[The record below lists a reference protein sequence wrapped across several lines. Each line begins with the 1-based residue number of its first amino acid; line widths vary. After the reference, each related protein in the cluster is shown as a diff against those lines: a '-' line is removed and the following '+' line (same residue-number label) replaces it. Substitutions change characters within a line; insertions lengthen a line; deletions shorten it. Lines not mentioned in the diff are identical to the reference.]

1 MALFLLS
8 LDLNCWDRI
17 LSDNSTKIWR
27 YELSIHTSTW
37 LLLSSLT
44 TSFILG
50 LSFSCFHSQTRSCS
64 GFHIRNVFFW
74 QMRGMHIQTRVSFWA
89 GVFSFQGASE
99 KLFVSSSP
107 YAPWKTEKLPPS
119 AKFFYF
125 LFRNIFSQFLNAS
138 HNQTVCSR
146 TRDIHPFR
154 NLLLAHSFDVIC
166 INCCSLLYSQNTH

>member
-74 QMRGMHIQTRVSFWA
+74 QMCGMHIQTRVSFWA

-99 KLFVSSSP
+99 LLFVSPSP
-107 YAPWKTEKLPPS
+107 YAPWKTEKLTFFR
-119 AKFFYF
+119 KYFYF
-125 LFRNIFSQFLNAS
+125 LFRNVFLQLLNSS
-138 HNQTVCSR
+138 HDQTTCCR
-146 TRDIHPFR
+146 TGDIQPFC
-154 NLLLAHSFDVIC
+154 NLFLTHSFNVIC
-166 INCCSLLYSQNTH
+166 IDSSSLLNR